1 MAVIHNCSWLKFFG
15 YGYKYSASGIIG
27 RVVFVLNVF
36 MIVPA
41 ERFYCFAKIVLYICA
56 GMELTEFEVN
66 GRRCVYRAD
75 EQPEVLLVEAIDARE
90 LEGLDAELSAIKD
103 GCKHRLAYVAL
114 IVEDWNKE
122 LAPWTAAPVF
132 GKVPF
137 GNGAQYTLEIIEDGV
152 IPEMISRFS
161 SLKGA
166 DVIIGGYSLAGLFA
180 LWCCYESDLF
190 KGVAA
195 ASPSVWYPEWM
206 DFIGGRQPNVQR
218 VYLSLGDVESK
229 TKNATMATV
238 EDNIRAMYDTLKGLP
253 GVEST
258 LVFNPG
264 GHFKD
269 PVLRTAQAFIWVLR
283 P

>member
-1 MAVIHNCSWLKFFG
+1 MNLD
-15 YGYKYSASGIIG
+15 
-27 RVVFVLNVF
+27 
-36 MIVPA
+36 
-41 ERFYCFAKIVLYICA
+41 
-56 GMELTEFEVN
+56 EFEIK

-114 IVEDWNKE
+114 IVEDWNNE
-122 LAPWTAAPVF
+122 LAPWTAAPVY

-137 GNGAQYTLEIIEDGV
+137 GDGARDTLEIIETGV
-152 IPEMISRFS
+152 IPEMHRRFD

-180 LWCCYESDLF
+180 LWCCYESDSF
-190 KGVAA
+190 QGVAA

-206 DFIGGRQPNVQR
+206 RYIGSHNPNAKR
-218 VYLSLGDVESK
+218 IYLSLGDAEAK
-229 TKNATMATV
+229 TKNETMATV
-238 EDNIRAMYDTLKGLP
+238 EQNIKDMYDMLNGLP

-258 LVFNPG
+258 LIFNPG

-269 PVLRTAQAFIWVLR
+269 PALRTAQAFIWALR

>member
-1 MAVIHNCSWLKFFG
+1 MKLG
-15 YGYKYSASGIIG
+15 LRDY
-27 RVVFVLNVF
+27 F
-36 MIVPA
+36 MSLV
-41 ERFYCFAKIVLYICA
+41 CYICDD
-56 GMELTEFEVN
+56 MKLTEFETK
-66 GRRCVYRAD
+66 GRRCLYYAD
-75 EQPEVLLVEAIDARE
+75 EEPEVLLIEALDARE
-90 LEGLDAELSAIKD
+90 LEALDAELSAIKD
-103 GCKHRLAYVAL
+103 GCEHRFAYAAL

-137 GNGAQYTLEIIEDGV
+137 GDGAKDTLKIIEEGV
-152 IPEMISRFS
+152 IPEMQQRFD

-190 KGVAA
+190 TAVAA

-206 DFIGGRQPNVQR
+206 KFIGSHNPNAKR
-218 VYLSLGDVESK
+218 IYLSLGDAEAK
-229 TKNATMATV
+229 TKNETMATV
-238 EDNIRAMYDTLKGLP
+238 EQNIRAMSDLIKELP
-253 GVEST
+253 GVEIT

-269 PVLRTAQAFIWVLR
+269 PFLRTAHAFIWALR

>member
-1 MAVIHNCSWLKFFG
+1 MDRA
-15 YGYKYSASGIIG
+15 GIVTG
-27 RVVFVLNVF
+27 S
-36 MIVPA
+36 
-41 ERFYCFAKIVLYICA
+41 LYYLCTY
-56 GMELTEFEVN
+56 MKLEEFDIK

-75 EQPEVLLVEAIDARE
+75 EEPEVLLVEPLDARE

-103 GCKHRLAYVAL
+103 GCKHRFAYVAL

-137 GNGAQYTLEIIEDGV
+137 GDGARNTLEIIENGV
-152 IPEMISRFS
+152 IPEMHRRFD

-166 DVIIGGYSLAGLFA
+166 VVIIGGYSLAGLFA
-180 LWCCYESDLF
+180 LWCCYESDSF
-190 KGVAA
+190 YAVAA

-206 DFIGGRQPNVQR
+206 DFIGGRQPNAQR
-218 VYLSLGDVESK
+218 IYLSLGDAEAK

-238 EDNIRAMYDTLKGLP
+238 EQNIRAMSDLLKGMP

-264 GHFKD
+264 GHFKN
-269 PVLRTAQAFIWVLR
+269 PALRTAQAFIWALR
-283 P
+283 H

>member
-1 MAVIHNCSWLKFFG
+1 MF
-15 YGYKYSASGIIG
+15 
-27 RVVFVLNVF
+27 
-36 MIVPA
+36 
-41 ERFYCFAKIVLYICA
+41 
-56 GMELTEFEVN
+56 TEFETK

-75 EQPEVLLVEAIDARE
+75 EEPEMLLVEAIDARE
-90 LEGLDAELSAIKD
+90 LEGLDAELSAIKK
-103 GCKHRLAYVAL
+103 GCKNRFAYVAL

-122 LAPWTAAPVF
+122 LAPWTAAPVY

-190 KGVAA
+190 SAVAA

-206 DFIGGRQPNVQR
+206 KFIGSHNPNAKR
-218 VYLSLGDVESK
+218 IYLSLGDAEAK
-229 TKNATMATV
+229 TKQPVMATV
-238 EDNIRAMYDTLKGLP
+238 ADNITALYDMLKKYSDVRSFLEWN
-253 GVEST
+253 V
-258 LVFNPG
+258 G
-264 GHFKD
+264 GHFRE
-269 PVLRTAQAFIWVLR
+269 PALRTAKAFVWAVGW
-283 P
+283 

>member
-1 MAVIHNCSWLKFFG
+1 MKLD
-15 YGYKYSASGIIG
+15 
-27 RVVFVLNVF
+27 
-36 MIVPA
+36 
-41 ERFYCFAKIVLYICA
+41 
-56 GMELTEFEVN
+56 EFEIK

-90 LEGLDAELSAIKD
+90 LEGLDAELSAIKE
-103 GCKHRLAYVAL
+103 GCKHRFAYVAL
-114 IVEDWNKE
+114 IVEDWNTE

-137 GNGAQYTLEIIEDGV
+137 GDGARNTLEFIKDGV
-152 IPEMISRFS
+152 IPEMRHLFG

-180 LWCCYESDLF
+180 LWCCYECDLF
-190 KGVAA
+190 TGVAA

-206 DFIGGRQPNVQR
+206 RYIGSHNPNAKR
-218 VYLSLGDVESK
+218 IYLSLGDAEAK
-229 TKNATMATV
+229 TKNETMATV
-238 EDNIRAMYDTLKGLP
+238 EQNIKDMYDMLNGLP

-269 PVLRTAQAFIWVLR
+269 PALRTAQAFIWALR

>member
-1 MAVIHNCSWLKFFG
+1 MKLD
-15 YGYKYSASGIIG
+15 
-27 RVVFVLNVF
+27 
-36 MIVPA
+36 
-41 ERFYCFAKIVLYICA
+41 
-56 GMELTEFEVN
+56 EFEIK
-66 GRRCVYRAD
+66 GRRCVYQAD

-90 LEGLDAELSAIKD
+90 LDGLDAELSAIKE
-103 GCKHRLAYVAL
+103 GCKHRFAYVAL
-114 IVEDWNKE
+114 IVEDWNNE
-122 LAPWTAAPVF
+122 LAPWMAAPVF

-137 GNGAQYTLEIIEDGV
+137 GDGARNTLEIIEKGV
-152 IPEMISRFS
+152 IPEMRHRFG

-180 LWCCYESDLF
+180 LWCCYECDLF
-190 KGVAA
+190 AGVAA

-206 DFIGGRQPNVQR
+206 RYIGSHNPNAKR
-218 VYLSLGDVESK
+218 IYLSLGDAEAK
-229 TKNATMATV
+229 TKNETMATV
-238 EDNIRAMYDTLKGLP
+238 EQNIKDMYDMFNGLP

-269 PVLRTAQAFIWVLR
+269 PALRTAQAFIWALR

>member
-1 MAVIHNCSWLKFFG
+1 MKL
-15 YGYKYSASGIIG
+15 
-27 RVVFVLNVF
+27 
-36 MIVPA
+36 
-41 ERFYCFAKIVLYICA
+41 E
-56 GMELTEFEVN
+56 EFETK

-90 LEGLDAELSAIKD
+90 LEGLDAELSAIKE
-103 GCKHRLAYVAL
+103 GCKHRFAYVAL
-114 IVEDWNKE
+114 IVEDWNNE

-137 GNGAQYTLEIIEDGV
+137 GDGARNTLEIIEKGV
-152 IPEMISRFS
+152 IPEMRQRFG

-180 LWCCYESDLF
+180 LWCCHESDLF

-206 DFIGGRQPNVQR
+206 RYIRSHNPNAKR
-218 VYLSLGDVESK
+218 IYLSLGDAEAK
-229 TKNATMATV
+229 TKNSVMATV
-238 EDNIRAMYDTLKGLP
+238 EENIRAMYDTLEGFP

-264 GHFKD
+264 GHFRD
-269 PVLRTAQAFIWVLR
+269 PALRTAQAFIWALR

>member
-1 MAVIHNCSWLKFFG
+1 MF
-15 YGYKYSASGIIG
+15 
-27 RVVFVLNVF
+27 
-36 MIVPA
+36 
-41 ERFYCFAKIVLYICA
+41 
-56 GMELTEFEVN
+56 TEFETK

-75 EQPEVLLVEAIDARE
+75 EEPEVLLVEAIDARE
-90 LEGLDAELSAIKD
+90 LEELDAELSAIQK
-103 GCKHRLAYVAL
+103 GCKHRFAYVAL

-137 GNGAQYTLEIIEDGV
+137 GDGARNTLEIIENGV
-152 IPEMISRFS
+152 IPEMYRRFDT
-161 SLKGA
+161 LKGA
-166 DVIIGGYSLAGLFA
+166 EVIIGGYSLAGLFA
-180 LWCCYESDLF
+180 LWCCYESDSF
-190 KGVAA
+190 QGVAA

-206 DFIGGRQPNVQR
+206 RYIGSHNPNAKR
-218 VYLSLGDVESK
+218 IYLSLGDAEAK
-229 TKNATMATV
+229 TKNAFMATV
-238 EDNIRAMYDTLKGLP
+238 EENIRAMYDTLEGLP

-269 PVLRTAQAFIWVLR
+269 PALRTAQAFIWALR

>member
-1 MAVIHNCSWLKFFG
+1 M
-15 YGYKYSASGIIG
+15 
-27 RVVFVLNVF
+27 
-36 MIVPA
+36 
-41 ERFYCFAKIVLYICA
+41 
-56 GMELTEFEVN
+56 EFETK
-66 GRRCVYRAD
+66 GHRCVYWAD
-75 EQPEVLLVEAIDARE
+75 EEPEVLLVEAIDSRE
-90 LEGLDAELSAIKD
+90 LEGLDEELSAIKD

-114 IVEDWNKE
+114 IVEDWNSE

-137 GNGAQYTLEIIEDGV
+137 GDGARNTLEIIEKGV
-152 IPEMISRFS
+152 IPEMRHRFG

-180 LWCCYESDLF
+180 LWCCYECDLF
-190 KGVAA
+190 TGVAA

-206 DFIGGRQPNVQR
+206 RYIGSHNPNAKR
-218 VYLSLGDVESK
+218 IYLSLGDAEAK
-229 TKNATMATV
+229 TKNETMATV
-238 EDNIRAMYDTLKGLP
+238 EQNIKDMYDMLNGLP

-258 LVFNPG
+258 LIFNPG

-269 PVLRTAQAFIWVLR
+269 PALRTAQAFTWALR

>member
-1 MAVIHNCSWLKFFG
+1 MKL
-15 YGYKYSASGIIG
+15 
-27 RVVFVLNVF
+27 
-36 MIVPA
+36 
-41 ERFYCFAKIVLYICA
+41 E
-56 GMELTEFEVN
+56 EFEIK
-66 GRRCVYRAD
+66 GRRCVYQAD

-90 LEGLDAELSAIKD
+90 LDGLDAELSAIKE
-103 GCKHRLAYVAL
+103 GCKHRFAYVAL
-114 IVEDWNKE
+114 IVEDWNTE

-137 GNGAQYTLEIIEDGV
+137 GDGAHSTLEIIKYGV
-152 IPEMISRFS
+152 IPEMHRRFD

-180 LWCCYESDLF
+180 LWCCYECDLF
-190 KGVAA
+190 QGVAA

-206 DFIGGRQPNVQR
+206 KFIESHNPNAKR
-218 VYLSLGDVESK
+218 IYLSLGDAESK

-238 EDNIRAMYDTLKGLP
+238 EENIRAMYDSLKCMP
-253 GVEST
+253 GIKSS
-258 LVFNPG
+258 LVLNPG

-269 PVLRTAQAFIWVLR
+269 PALRTAQAFIWALR

>member
-1 MAVIHNCSWLKFFG
+1 MRL
-15 YGYKYSASGIIG
+15 
-27 RVVFVLNVF
+27 
-36 MIVPA
+36 M
-41 ERFYCFAKIVLYICA
+41 
-56 GMELTEFEVN
+56 EFETK
-66 GRRCVYRAD
+66 RRLCVYRAD
-75 EQPEVLLVEAIDARE
+75 EQPEVLLIEAIDARE
-90 LEGLDAELSAIKD
+90 LDGLDAELSAIKD
-103 GCKHRLAYVAL
+103 SCKYRFAYVAL

-137 GNGAQYTLEIIEDGV
+137 GDGARNTLDIITDGV
-152 IPEMISRFS
+152 IPEMLSRFS
-161 SLKGA
+161 TLKGA

-180 LWCCYESDLF
+180 LWCCCESTSF
-190 KGVAA
+190 RGVAA

-206 DFIGGRQPNVQR
+206 KYIGSHNPNAKR
-218 VYLSLGDVESK
+218 IYLSLGDAEAK
-229 TKNATMATV
+229 TKNETMATV
-238 EDNIRAMYDTLKGLP
+238 EQNIKDMYDMLNGLP

-269 PVLRTAQAFIWVLR
+269 PALRTAQAFIWALR

>member
-1 MAVIHNCSWLKFFG
+1 MTHSFCYLCTYMK
-15 YGYKYSASGIIG
+15 
-27 RVVFVLNVF
+27 LD
-36 MIVPA
+36 
-41 ERFYCFAKIVLYICA
+41 
-56 GMELTEFEVN
+56 EFEIK

-114 IVEDWNKE
+114 IVEDWNNE

-137 GNGAQYTLEIIEDGV
+137 GDGAHSTFEIIKDGV
-152 IPEMISRFS
+152 IPEMHRRFD

-166 DVIIGGYSLAGLFA
+166 DIIIGGYSLAGLFA
-180 LWCCYESDLF
+180 LWCCYECDLF
-190 KGVAA
+190 QSVAA

-206 DFIGGRQPNVQR
+206 KFIGSHNPNAKR
-218 VYLSLGDVESK
+218 IYLSLGDAESK
-229 TKNATMATV
+229 TKNTTMATV
-238 EDNIRAMYDTLKGLP
+238 EENIRAMYDSLKCMP
-253 GVEST
+253 GIESS

-269 PVLRTAQAFIWVLR
+269 TFLRTAHAFIWALR

>member
-1 MAVIHNCSWLKFFG
+1 MTHSFCYLCTYMK
-15 YGYKYSASGIIG
+15 
-27 RVVFVLNVF
+27 L
-36 MIVPA
+36 
-41 ERFYCFAKIVLYICA
+41 ED
-56 GMELTEFEVN
+56 FEIK

-75 EQPEVLLVEAIDARE
+75 EHPEVLLVEAIDARE

-114 IVEDWNKE
+114 IVEDWNNE
-122 LAPWTAAPVF
+122 LAPWTATPVF

-137 GNGAQYTLEIIEDGV
+137 GDGARNTLEIIEKGV
-152 IPEMISRFS
+152 IPEMRHRFG

-180 LWCCYESDLF
+180 LWCCYECDLF
-190 KGVAA
+190 AGVAA

-206 DFIGGRQPNVQR
+206 RYIGSHNPNAKR
-218 VYLSLGDVESK
+218 IYLSLGDAEAK
-229 TKNATMATV
+229 TKNETMATV
-238 EDNIRAMYDTLKGLP
+238 EQNIKDMYDMLNGLP
-253 GVEST
+253 GVDST

-269 PVLRTAQAFIWVLR
+269 PALRTAQAFIWALR

>member
-1 MAVIHNCSWLKFFG
+1 MKLD
-15 YGYKYSASGIIG
+15 
-27 RVVFVLNVF
+27 
-36 MIVPA
+36 
-41 ERFYCFAKIVLYICA
+41 
-56 GMELTEFEVN
+56 EFEIK
-66 GRRCVYRAD
+66 GRRCVYQAD

-90 LEGLDAELSAIKD
+90 LDGLDAELSAIKD

-114 IVEDWNKE
+114 IVEDWNTE

-132 GKVPF
+132 EKVPF
-137 GNGAQYTLEIIEDGV
+137 GDGARNTLEFIKDGV
-152 IPEMISRFS
+152 IPEMRHRFG

-180 LWCCYESDLF
+180 LWCCYECDLF
-190 KGVAA
+190 TGVAA

-206 DFIGGRQPNVQR
+206 RYIGSHNPNAKR
-218 VYLSLGDVESK
+218 IYLSLGDAEAK
-229 TKNATMATV
+229 TKNETIATV
-238 EDNIRAMYDTLKGLP
+238 EQNIKDMYDMFNGLP

-269 PVLRTAQAFIWVLR
+269 PALRTAHAFIWALR

>member
-1 MAVIHNCSWLKFFG
+1 MKL
-15 YGYKYSASGIIG
+15 
-27 RVVFVLNVF
+27 
-36 MIVPA
+36 
-41 ERFYCFAKIVLYICA
+41 E
-56 GMELTEFEVN
+56 EFEIK

-103 GCKHRLAYVAL
+103 GCKQRFAYVAL
-114 IVEDWNKE
+114 IVEDWNTE

-137 GNGAQYTLEIIEDGV
+137 GDGAHSTLEIIKDGV
-152 IPEMISRFS
+152 IPEMHRRFD

-166 DVIIGGYSLAGLFA
+166 DIIIGGYSLAGLFA
-180 LWCCYESDLF
+180 LWCCYECDLF
-190 KGVAA
+190 QGVAV

-206 DFIGGRQPNVQR
+206 KYIGSHNPNAKR
-218 VYLSLGDVESK
+218 IYLSLGDAEAK
-229 TKNATMATV
+229 TKNETMATV
-238 EDNIRAMYDTLKGLP
+238 EQNIKDMYDMLNGLP
-253 GVEST
+253 GVDST

-269 PVLRTAQAFIWVLR
+269 PALRTAQAFIWALR

>member
-1 MAVIHNCSWLKFFG
+1 MTHSFCYLCTYMK
-15 YGYKYSASGIIG
+15 
-27 RVVFVLNVF
+27 LD
-36 MIVPA
+36 
-41 ERFYCFAKIVLYICA
+41 
-56 GMELTEFEVN
+56 EFEIK
-66 GRRCVYRAD
+66 GRRCVYQAD

-90 LEGLDAELSAIKD
+90 LDGLDAELSAIKD
-103 GCKHRLAYVAL
+103 GCKHRFAYVAL
-114 IVEDWNKE
+114 IVEDWNNE

-137 GNGAQYTLEIIEDGV
+137 GDGARNTLEIIKDGV
-152 IPEMISRFS
+152 IHEMRHRFG

-180 LWCCYESDLF
+180 LWCCYECDLF
-190 KGVAA
+190 TGVAA

-206 DFIGGRQPNVQR
+206 RYIGSHNPNAKR
-218 VYLSLGDVESK
+218 IYLSLGDAEAK
-229 TKNATMATV
+229 TKNETMATV
-238 EDNIRAMYDTLKGLP
+238 EQNIRAMSDMIKELP

-258 LVFNPG
+258 LIFNPG

-269 PVLRTAQAFIWVLR
+269 PALRTAQAFIWALR

>member
-1 MAVIHNCSWLKFFG
+1 MTHSFCYLCTYMNLD
-15 YGYKYSASGIIG
+15 
-27 RVVFVLNVF
+27 
-36 MIVPA
+36 
-41 ERFYCFAKIVLYICA
+41 
-56 GMELTEFEVN
+56 EFEIK

-90 LEGLDAELSAIKD
+90 LDGLDAELSAIKD

-114 IVEDWNKE
+114 IVEDWNNE
-122 LAPWTAAPVF
+122 LAPWMAAPVF

-137 GNGAQYTLEIIEDGV
+137 GDGAHSTLEIIKDGV
-152 IPEMISRFS
+152 IPEMHRRFD

-166 DVIIGGYSLAGLFA
+166 DIIIGGYSLAGLFA
-180 LWCCYESDLF
+180 LWCCYECDLF
-190 KGVAA
+190 TGVAA

-206 DFIGGRQPNVQR
+206 RYIGSHNPNAKR
-218 VYLSLGDVESK
+218 IYLSLGDAEAK
-229 TKNATMATV
+229 TKNETMATV
-238 EDNIRAMYDTLKGLP
+238 EQNIKDMYDMLNGLP

-258 LVFNPG
+258 LIINPG

-269 PVLRTAQAFIWVLR
+269 PALRTAQAFIWALR

>member
-1 MAVIHNCSWLKFFG
+1 MKL
-15 YGYKYSASGIIG
+15 
-27 RVVFVLNVF
+27 
-36 MIVPA
+36 
-41 ERFYCFAKIVLYICA
+41 ED
-56 GMELTEFEVN
+56 FEIK

-75 EQPEVLLVEAIDARE
+75 EHPEVLLVEAIDARE

-114 IVEDWNKE
+114 IVEDWNNE
-122 LAPWTAAPVF
+122 LAPWTATPVF

-137 GNGAQYTLEIIEDGV
+137 GDGARNTLEIIEKGV
-152 IPEMISRFS
+152 IPEMRHRFG

-180 LWCCYESDLF
+180 LWCCYECDLF
-190 KGVAA
+190 AGVAA

-206 DFIGGRQPNVQR
+206 RYIGSHNPNAKR
-218 VYLSLGDVESK
+218 IYLSLGDAEAK
-229 TKNATMATV
+229 TKNETMATV
-238 EDNIRAMYDTLKGLP
+238 EQNIKDMYDMLNGLP
-253 GVEST
+253 GVDST

-269 PVLRTAQAFIWVLR
+269 PALRTAQAFIWALR